1 VKPRVWIDSDPHGER
16 RPRSFIA
23 SDMAR
28 RGLATL
34 TALTFFSPDLL
45 IEIPHL

>member
-1 VKPRVWIDSDPHGER
+1 MFWRRHDLAFEDDPTV
-16 RPRSFIA
+16 PTA
-23 SDMAR
+23 PLVLM
-28 RGLATL
+28 